1 MNGARLCQPDT
12 CLARGL
18 VSHEHVR
25 QVLSNVAW
33 PCGSQSSA
41 PAAKA
46 ASGIRPR
53 LQLGMAIN
61 RASGP
66 CMSRHTQSHRSLTKL
81 LAKYVHQHLPDFP
94 FASLA
99 VAHSS
104 ESGIHQDPNVS
115 ETALVAVGWF
125 TGGCLWIHSGKRHHH
140 HARRE
145 ERVLP
150 LRRED
155 ASRHLQVQRRPAL
168 HSDCVQAYPVPRR

>member
-1 MNGARLCQPDT
+1 MKGARLCLPDT

-46 ASGIRPR
+46 ASGILPR

-104 ESGIHQDPNVS
+104 ESGIHQDPNVG

-125 TGGCLWIHSGKRHHH
+125 TGGRLWTYSVEKDTIITHAVKNEFCLFDAKMPHGTCRFKG
-140 HARRE
+140 AR
-145 ERVLP
+145 
-150 LRRED
+150 
-155 ASRHLQVQRRPAL
+155 AAQ
-168 HSDCVQAYPVPRR
+168 